1 MIDTLFHIAND
12 FFFFCIIL
20 SGIYLFIFALIAL
33 FRHSGKYP
41 ATEKNI
47 VLPY

>member
-1 MIDTLFHIAND
+1 MIAPLFHIAND

-33 FRHSGKYP
+33 FRHSGNILQQK
-41 ATEKNI
+41 KNI